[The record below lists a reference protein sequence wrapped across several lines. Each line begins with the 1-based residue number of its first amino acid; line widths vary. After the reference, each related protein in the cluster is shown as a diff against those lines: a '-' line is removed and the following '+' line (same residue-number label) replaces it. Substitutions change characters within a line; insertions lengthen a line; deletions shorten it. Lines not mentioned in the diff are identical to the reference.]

1 MHSSPAAKIVL
12 HTLLCN
18 VFLVL
23 LKFFVGKAAGSA
35 ALLAEAVHSMG
46 DILANLAV
54 LVSVHLS
61 GKPPDGRHHFGH
73 GKIESLSSCAM
84 GFAIAFVGLELT
96 RSALVSLRAGE
107 VAVPGTAALY
117 ASAAGII
124 IKEIMFRYT
133 RSASCKTGNQLLL
146 AVAWDHR
153 SDVMVS
159 SSVFLGIAGARAG
172 FPLLEGLVALFI
184 SVLIIRLGFTFC
196 RRGFGDLVDT
206 APDEAVLEKIRAK
219 VQETAGVEAFHC
231 LRARRFG
238 SEIHVELH
246 IGVDENL
253 RVSQGHEVAKEVKKA
268 LLGSFPEISHV
279 LVHVNPF
286 SP

>member
-1 MHSSPAAKIVL
+1 MSRSLAEKVVL
-12 HTLLCN
+12 YTLLCN

-35 ALLAEAVHSMG
+35 ALLAEAVHSIG
-46 DILANLAV
+46 DILASLAV
-54 LVSVHLS
+54 LVSVRLS

-73 GKIESLSSCAM
+73 GKIESLCSCALGLVM
-84 GFAIAFVGLELT
+84 VLIGFELT
-96 RSALVSLRAGE
+96 RSALVSLSAGE
-107 VAVPGTAALY
+107 ATIPGAAALY

-133 RSASCKTGNQLLL
+133 MNASCKTGNQLLL
-146 AVAWDHR
+146 ADAWSHR
-153 SDVMVS
+153 SDVLVS
-159 SSVFLGIAGARAG
+159 SSVFFGIAGARAG
-172 FPLLEGLVALFI
+172 FPLLEGLVTLFI
-184 SVLIIRLGFTFC
+184 SVLVIRLGFSFC
-196 RRGFGDLVDT
+196 RRSIGDLVDT
-206 APDEAVLEKIRAK
+206 APDEDMLEKIRATA
-219 VQETAGVEAFHC
+219 QETAGVEELHC

-253 RVSQGHEVAKEVKKA
+253 RVTQGHEVAKEVKKA
-268 LLGSFPEISHV
+268 LLASFPEIRHV

-286 SP
+286 SR